1 MLSLVIHAWAI
12 KVVILQKMH
21 ICGSNFN
28 VRIQGDK
35 FLIKSSLKPIGQRS
49 CNLNQCSF
57 TFYVH
62 FLSSNY
68 DLYGYNQDTIEGRIF
83 KILCRENPYKSFFWK
98 TI

>member
-28 VRIQGDK
+28 IRIQVDK

-49 CNLNQCSF
+49 CNLNQCRF
-57 TFYVH
+57 TFYV
-62 FLSSNY
+62 
-68 DLYGYNQDTIEGRIF
+68 R
-83 KILCRENPYKSFFWK
+83 SFFK
-98 TI
+98 L